1 MTCRTTTVDLA
12 TAMGILGNQI
22 ESGDGVANAA
32 ILQAGDRLLELRRL
46 LEQSLPSV
54 ELFGDDKTFQA
65 IRLEL
70 GLIKN

>member
-1 MTCRTTTVDLA
+1 MTYRTSTVDLA
-12 TAMGILGNQI
+12 TAMGILSEQI
-22 ESGDGVANAA
+22 QSGDGVATAA
-32 ILQAGDRLLELRRL
+32 ISQAGYRLLELRRL

-70 GLIKN
+70 GL